1 MKLSSYAKPSL
12 KHEDTFRTS
21 EGSPG
26 MNRRPRQL
34 HEPRGGAEDTFAC
47 DVRAKP
53 SEIGGRLLKELNGC
67 DIVGLKDDNSN
78 LYSCKPKEPKCPT

>member
-26 MNRRPRQL
+26 MNRRPRQR
-34 HEPRGGAEDTFAC
+34 HEPRGGGEYTFAC

-53 SEIGGRLLKELNGC
+53 SEVRGRLLKVLNGC

-78 LYSCKPKEPKCPT
+78 LYSCKPKEPK